1 MASPLESGLCDCL
14 TERTWREDAVSV
26 SFYKDS
32 IILIPNK
39 DSTKNKNQRPV
50 PLINID
56 AMILS
61 KMLENRILQNVSK

>member
-1 MASPLESGLCDCL
+1 M
-14 TERTWREDAVSV
+14 SV

-56 AMILS
+56 AMILR